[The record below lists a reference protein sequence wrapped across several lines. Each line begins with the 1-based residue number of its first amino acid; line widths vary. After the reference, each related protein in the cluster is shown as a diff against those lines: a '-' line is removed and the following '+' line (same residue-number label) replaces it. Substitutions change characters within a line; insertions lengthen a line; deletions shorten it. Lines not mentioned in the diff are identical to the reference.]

1 MYNIIVMSHGNLAKG
16 LEDALT
22 MIAGEKKEVEFI
34 TFNQTDTVEQFDFK
48 VKEVYE
54 SIPKNNEV
62 LILGDLYGGTPTNVA
77 TRYFLNDPNRVK
89 VVTGINFP
97 FLLAAV
103 LMTNNN
109 LEEVLDGIIYES
121 KQELKKIEKNSLEI
135 NEDDE

>member
-1 MYNIIVMSHGNLAKG
+1 MLNKVGIK
-16 LEDALT
+16 
-22 MIAGEKKEVEFI
+22 
-34 TFNQTDTVEQFDFK
+34 TFNPSDTVEQFDFK
-48 VKEVYE
+48 VKEIYE
-54 SIPKNNEV
+54 SIPKNREV

-77 TRYFLNDPNRVK
+77 TRYFLNDPDRVK

-97 FLLAAV
+97 FLLTAT

-109 LEEVLDGIIYES
+109 LEEVLDSIIYES